1 MAFDLTAASSQS
13 LSTSTSPIT
22 GPPLTIACWMR
33 PKDFS
38 SRVIASIG
46 TGSERAQLQITNS
59 TTFNFNVVDRGGNAT
74 FTRGS
79 AASANTWYH
88 YAGTIAGAA
97 NGSLFYAYF
106 DGVQSPAGTVA
117 NGPIGTMTRII
128 IGGRDGGGSIGLF
141 ANALVAEAAVWSVVL
156 GGDEIA
162 SLAKGMTCDKVRPQ
176 SLVFYGPLVRD
187 LQDVRGG
194 LTITN
199 NNTATV
205 ANHTRVY
212 A

>member
-46 TGSERAQLQITNS
+46 TGSNRAQLQISSS
-59 TTFNFNVVDRGGNAT
+59 TSFVFSLPDRGGNAT

-88 YAGTIAGAA
+88 FAGTTSGTA
-97 NGSLFYAYF
+97 NGSTFHAYL
-106 DGVQSPAGTVA
+106 DGSQSPAATVS
-117 NGPIGTMTRII
+117 NGPIGTMTRIV
-128 IGGRDGGGSIGLF
+128 IGGRDNGTSIGLF

-156 GGDEIA
+156 GVDEIA
-162 SLAKGMTCDKVRPQ
+162 SLADGMTCDKVRPQ
-176 SLVFYGPLVRD
+176 SLVFYAPLVRD
-187 LQDVRGG
+187 LIDYKGG

-205 ANHTRVY
+205 ADHPRVY

>member
-1 MAFDLTAASSQS
+1 MAYDLAAASSQS

-46 TGSERAQLQITNS
+46 VGAERAQLQISSS
-59 TTFNFNVVDRGGNAT
+59 TSFLLSLPDRGGNAT
-74 FTRGS
+74 FTRGL

-88 YAGTIAGAA
+88 FAGTIAGTT
-97 NGSLFYAYF
+97 NGSSFYAYF

-128 IGGRDGGGSIGLF
+128 IGGRDNGSSIGLH
-141 ANALVAEAAVWSVVL
+141 ANALIAEVGVWSAVL
-156 GGDEIA
+156 DTGEIG
-162 SLAKGMTCDKVRPQ
+162 SLADGITCEKVRPQ
-176 SLVFYGPLVRD
+176 SLVFFAPLVRN
-187 LQDVRGG
+187 LQDLSRGRA
-194 LTITN
+194 ITN

-205 ANHTRVY
+205 ANHPRVY